1 MDVSE
6 PCQNNK
12 TNCLHKRTPRII
24 HNDETSFKQLLEK
37 DGSASIYT
45 KNFLA
50 VEMFKVVEENKTII
64 SCGKNYF
71 LKVPRNKTVRNGFQ
85 SISHLGPKC

>member
-1 MDVSE
+1 MSE

-50 VEMFKVVEENKTII
+50 VEMFKVVEDLAPITRTKQSYLAAKII
-64 SCGKNYF
+64 LFRCLEIRPCVMVSKAS
-71 LKVPRNKTVRNGFQ
+71 R
-85 SISHLGPKC
+85 I

>member
-50 VEMFKVVEENKTII
+50 VEMFKVVEDLAPITRTK
-64 SCGKNYF
+64 
-71 LKVPRNKTVRNGFQ
+71 Q
-85 SISHLGPKC
+85 